1 MTESIEKLLSE
12 DVPREHI
19 TYRKVGRKELGYI
32 TGRYCKQRLNE
43 IFGWDGW
50 TYTVVEHEI
59 VTLDESCVRWFAH
72 VALSVYTDGGCV
84 ERHGLAVGHGVLQK
98 EIWEGGR
105 STGKFEAVSV
115 GRANEV
121 IDFAAAEAVT
131 DALKRAAVSLG
142 QNLGLSL
149 YDFAKGDKD
158 DHKHTVITEKAE
170 PKPTPANA
178 ARAVSRLVDSIA
190 GATTTGGLAL
200 VGKAIKESGLG
211 DSDLKSLRALY
222 SGKSRELEMGEI
234 EQVLGDGG

>member
-1 MTESIEKLLSE
+1 VTESIEKLLSE

-19 TYRKVGRKELGYI
+19 TYRKVGRKELGYV

-50 TYTVVEHEI
+50 TYTVVEQKI
-59 VTLDESCVRWFAH
+59 ITLDEHCVRWFAH
-72 VALSVYTDGGCV
+72 VALSVNTEDGCV

-105 STGKFEAVSV
+105 STGKFESVSV

-149 YDFAKGDKD
+149 YPYAKGDKD
-158 DHKHTVITEKAE
+158 DHKDDA
-170 PKPTPANA
+170 PKPAPVDEKKAID
-178 ARAVSRLVDSIA
+178 RLVSSIA
-190 GATTTGGLAL
+190 GATTEAALAL
-200 VGKAIKESGLG
+200 VGKAVKDSGL
-211 DSDLKSLRALY
+211 
-222 SGKSRELEMGEI
+222 SGKALNGLRSLYEAKLMELKMEEMPPPADPE
-234 EQVLGDGG
+234 EK